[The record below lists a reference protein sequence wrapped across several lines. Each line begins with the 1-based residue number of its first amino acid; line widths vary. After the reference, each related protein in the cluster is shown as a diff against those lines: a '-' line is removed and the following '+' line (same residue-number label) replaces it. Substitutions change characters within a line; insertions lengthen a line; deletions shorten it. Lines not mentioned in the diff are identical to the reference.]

1 MYLKIPEYSLIYFYI
16 KKIEKLNNN
25 LKLEYKSLEK
35 IEKDKI
41 NFKIFD
47 LYSIDTHLLEK
58 EKYFGTLEFNHYPK
72 TNEVYVYKVPT
83 IYLNNVKIPIFTS
96 NIAKIIVKKLNKELL
111 PKDIKLMFSS
121 PFSILA
127 IDRFVKQVIPSI
139 EETKNM
145 QLLNQIV
152 NQIDKE
158 INLQMY
164 KDNMDVI
171 VKELSNLIDMKLDG
185 FIKSQRKL
193 NANNVRISAMNTYIL
208 GEVMRQIL
216 GDEFYENYKNILE
229 SARGKANYYV
239 NRDTEGI
246 SKEDLYN
253 FYNIG
258 KIYRNE

>member
-1 MYLKIPEYSLIYFYI
+1 MK
-16 KKIEKLNNN
+16 EKLKGKTETI
-25 LKLEYKSLEK
+25 LLRISKEQKEK
-35 IEKDKI
+35 I
-41 NFKIFD
+41 
-47 LYSIDTHLLEK
+47 
-58 EKYFGTLEFNHYPK
+58 FNI
-72 TNEVYVYKVPT
+72 V
-83 IYLNNVKIPIFTS
+83 
-96 NIAKIIVKKLNKELL
+96 AKSSYNSASEL
-111 PKDIKLMFSS
+111 IR
-121 PFSILA
+121 A
-127 IDRFVKQVIPSI
+127 G
-139 EETKNM
+139 
-145 QLLNQIV
+145 
-152 NQIDKE
+152 IDKE
-158 INLQMY
+158 IDLQMY

-171 VKELSNLIDMKLDG
+171 VKELSKLIDIKLDG

-239 NRDTEGI
+239 SRDTEGI